1 MMDLWMHTPRHGR
14 RAIPEANNS
23 GEQEEDD
30 ATLRDTDEDALIAW
44 HFAETGMESETG
56 TDAADTDMGKSKNKM
71 HMNRSDGV
79 GLNLALSSLSP
90 YRLQHVAAPVAG
102 LALATSPTLA
112 LRQLADLTMREA
124 DLDTDADTGT
134 DFHADMPPSDT
145 LPRQRSDTP
154 TRVDAA
160 ACAAE
165 DHKDVY
171 RGGASAQ
178 SASDSLAPFHPAF
191 RADVSRLLANKD
203 GSPTTSSG
211 HFRSDDGIQHTR
223 SMARFAKEQQLSIQ
237 EFVNLERET
246 MLQMVDSHLATESS
260 LHEIIAAL
268 QAENAAIKAKSAQ
281 KLASKTEQHN
291 GIWMALTTDIVRLNQ
306 ENARLKEE
314 NDNLSESLENLE
326 QKLALKKEAT
336 DENANQ
342 KSPEL
347 HENENDTQLLLQKV
361 TELESLVGTLTEEKE
376 SLKQALKDS
385 TSGHSNALYTVPA
398 FDSTTFE
405 ISQEA
410 QLQSLTNQNARLQ
423 ATVHRLEREV
433 SETRTLLCECQ
444 DQNARYAEQVNE
456 GSVFMELQAAQD
468 ILTQEV
474 LELQDALKSE
484 KERYG
489 KLCDSGAAMKVYA
502 DTVSKELDRARADL
516 DSTVDILDE
525 ERAEHNSLKQEHAHL
540 KKEYQVLEG
549 NISRMKLSF
558 NQAGEEAHDEEVA
571 ARRVTA
577 REIHILQL
585 EREEM
590 NDSLTHLNK
599 RLKEQLERV
608 DLKDREVEYLRQ
620 QLTER
625 EAQVCLMEETVD
637 KNLKM
642 EKRADQ
648 LEFEIHGLKERLEHM
663 KLRGDVLARENEG
676 LVAQMAVFKASS
688 RD

>member
-1 MMDLWMHTPRHGR
+1 MHATQKR
-14 RAIPEANNS
+14 R
-23 GEQEEDD
+23 
-30 ATLRDTDEDALIAW
+30 
-44 HFAETGMESETG
+44 
-56 TDAADTDMGKSKNKM
+56 
-71 HMNRSDGV
+71 
-79 GLNLALSSLSP
+79 
-90 YRLQHVAAPVAG
+90 Y
-102 LALATSPTLA
+102 
-112 LRQLADLTMREA
+112 
-124 DLDTDADTGT
+124 
-134 DFHADMPPSDT
+134 
-145 LPRQRSDTP
+145 
-154 TRVDAA
+154 
-160 ACAAE
+160 
-165 DHKDVY
+165 
-171 RGGASAQ
+171 SA
-178 SASDSLAPFHPAF
+178 
-191 RADVSRLLANKD
+191 
-203 GSPTTSSG
+203 
-211 HFRSDDGIQHTR
+211 
-223 SMARFAKEQQLSIQ
+223 
-237 EFVNLERET
+237 
-246 MLQMVDSHLATESS
+246 
-260 LHEIIAAL
+260 
-268 QAENAAIKAKSAQ
+268 
-281 KLASKTEQHN
+281 
-291 GIWMALTTDIVRLNQ
+291 
-306 ENARLKEE
+306 
-314 NDNLSESLENLE
+314 
-326 QKLALKKEAT
+326 
-336 DENANQ
+336 
-342 KSPEL
+342 EL
-347 HENENDTQLLLQKV
+347 HENENDVQLLLQKV

-376 SLKQALKDS
+376 SLKQSLKDS
-385 TSGHSNALYTVPA
+385 TSGHSNAVYTVPA

-525 ERAEHNSLKQEHAHL
+525 ERVEHNSLKQDHAHL
-540 KKEYQVLEG
+540 KREYQVLEG
-549 NISRMKLSF
+549 NINRMKLSF
-558 NQAGEEAHDEEVA
+558 NRAGEEAHDEEVA

-577 REIHILQL
+577 REIHTLQL

-608 DLKDREVEYLRQ
+608 SLKEREVEYLQQ

-625 EAQVCLMEETVD
+625 EAQVCLMDETVD

-688 RD
+688 WD